1 MRMAAARIPALDGV
15 RALAV
20 FGREVTW
27 ALPALLAAGVSLVG
41 IRLMERLALL
51 PVVTNNV
58 KWPVIAVGVGAGL
71 VIALVRR
78 PRMLQW
84 RWLSWIGQIS
94 YGVYVIHAVFG
105 AWLHS
110 RFTLAQAPLIF
121 VIQIGVTL
129 PLAAASWYW
138 FESPI
143 LRLKRHWPM
152 PSAVPEQTRAVR
164 TDA

>member
-1 MRMAAARIPALDGV
+1 MRMAAERIPALDGV

-20 FGREVTW
+20 LGVIASHAGLFGLGWV
-27 ALPALLAAGVSLVG
+27 GVDVFFGLSGYLITG
-41 IRLMERLALL
+41 
-51 PVVTNNV
+51 
-58 KWPVIAVGVGAGL
+58 IAVGVGAGL
-71 VIALVRR
+71 VIAVVRR

-121 VIQIGVTL
+121 VIQIGLTL
-129 PLAAASWYW
+129 PLAAASWYC

-152 PSAVPEQTRAVR
+152 PSAEPGQDRAVR
-164 TDA
+164 TSA